1 MRRHEPSPL
10 LGGRSNPRIWWRIA
24 KLIGAVEDPYHI
36 LRRRGPNPADH
47 PEPSGVQAALLPSR
61 ENPLVASS
69 ASMTPTTIDRPPPG
83 TIRVPPRSP
92 MLLRPTRTNRVDA
105 NSLGP
110 HAIVL
115 DGPLSGRR

>member
-36 LRRRGPNPADH
+36 LRRRGPNPADN
-47 PEPSGVQAALLPSR
+47 PESSGVQAALLPSR

-69 ASMTPTTIDRPPPG
+69 ASMTPTTIDRPPTG
-83 TIRVPPRSP
+83 TIRVAPRSL
-92 MLLRPTRTNRVDA
+92 MLVRPTRTNRVHA

-110 HAIVL
+110 DAFVVC
-115 DGPLSGRR
+115 GPLS